1 MWAPLLALYRPVSD
15 SGSEREGKDW
25 ISPGSSFHTTERKL
39 PLMVINV
46 NRWIIQ
52 QKLDLSSCIVKD
64 ISFLTTVYSKTG
76 ILHSTIIHVHVY
88 PIIPFYFFLCR
99 NQVKFSTHNFF
110 SIILCNYILL
120 INSIWK
126 IYGV

>member
-1 MWAPLLALYRPVSD
+1 MLVPLLALYRPVSD

-88 PIIPFYFFLCR
+88 PIIPFYFFCVEIKL
-99 NQVKFSTHNFF
+99 NSVHIIFF
-110 SIILCNYILL
+110 QSYCVITYLIL

-126 IYGV
+126 IGV